1 MARWKI
7 GFIGPLDQVN
17 IFFFALSELKKKS
30 YIYIYTSKFQ
40 LVINGYW
47 RLIMKNQRQRVI
59 TST

>member
-40 LVINGYW
+40 LVINGY
-47 RLIMKNQRQRVI
+47 
-59 TST
+59 